1 MNPAKWPRVKY
12 REANS
17 WHEWLT
23 SEAGIAAITSY
34 RISGKEFFFAPRS

>member
-1 MNPAKWPRVKY
+1 VKY
-12 REANS
+12 REANT

-34 RISGKEFFFAPRS
+34 RINGKEFFFAPRS